1 MAGGARFAGG
11 VAGKP
16 FPIGYRAIFSNGRKI
31 SIDAGGWRWNL
42 LAQELLPHEETASR
56 GRRVFRLASQGEK
69 EGLPQH
75 SGALLAGR
83 KFGAVEILRWSLHFV
98 HGRKIGVH
106 KSIAGAEHVHEV
118 SVIPNQVPDKTSGF
132 LDHRRNQFGAEQWE
146 RSLLP
151 RCR

>member
-1 MAGGARFAGG
+1 MDIGKEPQLHFFTPSPDRVDQVMAGGARFAGG

-75 SGALLAGR
+75 SG
-83 KFGAVEILRWSLHFV
+83 
-98 HGRKIGVH
+98 
-106 KSIAGAEHVHEV
+106 
-118 SVIPNQVPDKTSGF
+118 
-132 LDHRRNQFGAEQWE
+132 
-146 RSLLP
+146 
-151 RCR
+151 